1 MENFA
6 ISLVCIALLIIGAVS
21 ISMSA
26 LYSINSISDALRAE
40 ESLARDILNSSIDC
54 KSSTTVSSGVSVIM
68 DIDNTGNT
76 DLLDYD
82 AWDVIVRYQDG
93 GTQWI
98 PYSASTPGW
107 QRSGFFFPGQSGN
120 IRA

>member
-26 LYSINSISDALRAE
+26 LNAINSVSDALRTE
-40 ESLARDILNSSIDC
+40 EVLARDIRNSSISC
-54 KSSTTVSSGVSVIM
+54 VTTSTINDGVNVIM

-76 DLLDYD
+76 DLLNY
-82 AWDVIVRYQDG
+82 AEWDVIVRYEDG
-93 GTQWI
+93 DTQWI
-98 PYSASTPGW
+98 PYAVTTPGW
-107 QRSGFFFPGQSGN
+107 TTSGFFFPGWFGN